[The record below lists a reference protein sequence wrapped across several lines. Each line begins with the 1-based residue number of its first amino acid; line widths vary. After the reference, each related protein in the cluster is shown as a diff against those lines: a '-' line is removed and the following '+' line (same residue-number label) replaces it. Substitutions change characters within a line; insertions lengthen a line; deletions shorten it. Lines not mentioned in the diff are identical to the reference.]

1 MQRLGSLIPIVV
13 ITMALLF
20 GLILGRLTAPSQ
32 TVIVRHVPL
41 APGSTRV
48 ESGVPIGYQH
58 SQQGA
63 IDAATNYLIAFNG
76 PMVLRPDDMR
86 AAVDTVTTPEY
97 RAELETQTGKALQAL
112 ESYYG
117 ISAKA
122 QAGVTPVVKLI
133 PIAFHADSYSGDEA
147 GVSIWAVWLIAQKG
161 ILVPQQNWTT
171 SHFALKWQGD
181 WKVSASGTHPGPIP
195 QPPQGAVPES
205 SNPLPAAV
213 SDFQEYTHVAS

>member
-1 MQRLGSLIPIVV
+1 
-13 ITMALLF
+13 MALLF
-20 GLILGRLTAPSQ
+20 GLVLGRLTAPSQ

-58 SQQGA
+58 TQRGA
-63 IDAATNYLIAFNG
+63 VDAGTIYLVAFNG
-76 PMVLRPDDMR
+76 PMVLRPYDMR
-86 AAVDTVTTPEY
+86 AAVDTVATPEY
-97 RAELETQTGKALQAL
+97 RGELETQTAKALQAL

-122 QAGVTPVVKLI
+122 QAGITPVVKLV
-133 PIAFHADSYSGDEA
+133 PIAFRIDSYTGDEA
-147 GVSIWAVWLIAQKG
+147 GVSIWAVWLIAEEG
-161 ILVPQQNWTT
+161 LLVPQQNWTT
-171 SHFALKWQGD
+171 SHFVLKWQGD
-181 WKVSASGTHPGPIP
+181 WKVSASGAHPGPIP